1 MSQAEQTV
9 QLDEI
14 MLAMDVVDTLRHQEE
29 LVQREL
35 KGPERE
41 AELLARLKRIY
52 EQQGIDVSE
61 QALLQGIKALE
72 EDRFTYY
79 RGASGLGRWLATVYV
94 NRRRWLPLT
103 IALVVV
109 ALLSW
114 AVYFGSVT
122 VPNRQLPATIER
134 LYDTGLG
141 LAETIEATHE
151 VESLFRAGI
160 AAYTSNDIAG
170 AKEAAGALEST
181 NAVLRQAYSLRIVNE
196 PNADT
201 GVWRIPDV
209 NQQARNY
216 YIIVEALDDTG
227 RSVKVPVLNEE
238 SGKVENV
245 SRWGMRVSAGTWNQV
260 AADKQDDG
268 IIQNN
273 EFGVKRFGAL
283 EPEYFFPTTGGSI
296 TKW

>member
-1 MSQAEQTV
+1 MSQAEQTI

-14 MLAMDVVDTLRHQEE
+14 MVAMDVVDTLRHQAE

-35 KGPERE
+35 KGPQRE

-52 EQQGIDVSE
+52 EQQGIEVSE

-72 EDRFTYY
+72 EDRFTYHGG
-79 RGASGLGRWLATVYV
+79 GAGLSRWLATAYV
-94 NRRRWLPLT
+94 NRRRWLPLSLA
-103 IALVVV
+103 IGVVV
-109 ALLSW
+109 LLSW

-122 VPNRQLPATIER
+122 VPNRQLPNTIER
-134 LYDTGLG
+134 LHETGLG
-141 LAETIEATHE
+141 LAETIEATRE
-151 VESLFRAGI
+151 VESLYRAGI
-160 AAYTSNDIAG
+160 AAYNSNNIAD
-170 AKEAAGALEST
+170 AKEAASALEST
-181 NAVLRQAYSLRIVNE
+181 NNVLRQSYSLRIVNE

-201 GVWRIPDV
+201 GVWRIPNV

-216 YIIVEALDDTG
+216 YIIVEALDDAG
-227 RSVKVPVLNEE
+227 RPVKVPVLNEE
-238 SGKVENV
+238 TGKVDSV
-245 SRWGMRVSAGTWNQV
+245 SRWGMRVSAGIWNQV

-273 EFGVKRFGAL
+273 EFGMKRFGAL

>member
-1 MSQAEQTV
+1 M
-9 QLDEI
+9 QLDEV
-14 MLAMDVVDTLRHQEE
+14 MLAMDVVDTLRHQEA

-52 EQQGIDVSE
+52 EQQGINVSE

-72 EDRFTYY
+72 EDRFTYHGG
-79 RGASGLGRWLATVYV
+79 GAGFGRWLATVYV
-94 NRRRWLPLT
+94 NRRRWLPLS
-103 IALVVV
+103 IALLVV

-114 AVYFGSVT
+114 AVYFGTVT
-122 VPNRQLPATIER
+122 VPNRQLPNTIEQ
-134 LYDTGLG
+134 LYTTGLG
-141 LAETIEATHE
+141 LAETIEATRE
-151 VESLFRAGI
+151 VESLYRTAVT
-160 AAYTSNDIAG
+160 AHASNDIAG

-181 NAVLRQAYSLRIVNE
+181 NTVLRQSYTLRIVNE
-196 PNADT
+196 TNADT
-201 GVWRIPDV
+201 GVWRIPNV

-216 YIIVEALDDTG
+216 YLIVEALDDKG
-227 RSVKVPVLNEE
+227 RAIKVPVLNEE
-238 SGKVENV
+238 TGKVENV

-273 EFGVKRFGAL
+273 EFGIKRFGAL